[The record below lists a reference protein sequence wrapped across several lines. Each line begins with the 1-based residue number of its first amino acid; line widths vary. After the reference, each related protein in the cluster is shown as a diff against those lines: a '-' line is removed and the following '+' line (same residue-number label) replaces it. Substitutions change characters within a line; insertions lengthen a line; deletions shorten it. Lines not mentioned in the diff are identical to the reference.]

1 MTGRKRQIVADTD
14 GMPLAEVVHWADVQ
28 DRDGA
33 KLVLRALL
41 GRFPR
46 LVLIGADGGYTGR

>member
-1 MTGRKRQIVADTD
+1 
-14 GMPLAEVVHWADVQ
+14 MPRAEVVHRADVQ